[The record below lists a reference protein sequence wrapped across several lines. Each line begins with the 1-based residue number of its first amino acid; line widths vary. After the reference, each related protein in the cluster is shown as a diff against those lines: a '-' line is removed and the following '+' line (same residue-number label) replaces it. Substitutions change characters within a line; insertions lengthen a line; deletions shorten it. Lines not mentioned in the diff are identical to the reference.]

1 MALGE
6 EGGPNVWMAG
16 GRGGPDGESILE
28 ARESFSCTT
37 FTCVKSWVWTE
48 SHAVALG
55 SGAGESQNAG
65 GKNYGLNPPHPLALF
80 FKGEYFCA
88 YREVLVK
95 VFIPQRKSLTVMSI
109 TPLIANAGEHQE
121 KRKT

>member
-6 EGGPNVWMAG
+6 EGGPTVWMAG
-16 GRGGPDGESILE
+16 GRGWPDGESILE

-65 GKNYGLNPPHPLALF
+65 GKNYGLNPPQPPCFIFQRGILLCLQGSVGESVHP
-80 FKGEYFCA
+80 
-88 YREVLVK
+88 
-95 VFIPQRKSLTVMSI
+95 S
-109 TPLIANAGEHQE
+109 E
-121 KRKT
+121 KKPDSDVDHPADC